1 MPHTSAPVISS
12 KNCRDGR
19 SCCCGDILLRDE
31 RARSRYDD
39 RSSHEN
45 AANDGEVTR
54 RSFLATT
61 AAGSAALLAGGISSL
76 FRTDALAAKVAG
88 GLFVEATIP
97 ELQAMMASGQLTSR
111 DLVHGYIQR
120 IADLNP
126 LLYAVIEVNPNA
138 ISIAAG
144 LDNERRAGLVRGP
157 LRGIPLLVKDNVA
170 TNDNMQTTAGSLAIY
185 GNHVPADAVII
196 SRLRRA
202 GAVILGKSNL
212 GEWANFRSNIPIFPL
227 AVGWSARGGNT
238 INPYV
243 LSYTSWGS
251 SSGSG
256 AGAAANLCS
265 VAVGTE
271 TDGSITGPSAVEN
284 IVGLKPTL
292 GLVSQDGII
301 PISHQQ
307 DTAGPM
313 ARSVTDLAILLGV
326 LQSPF
331 GEVIGHTVPRDY
343 TKFLKRGALKG
354 ARIGRDVRYFTYSY
368 FGCGIPGDE
377 KTVAFAEN
385 ALAVMENL
393 GATIVDVDTGDVFQ
407 YTDDEFTALLFEFKV
422 QIAEYL
428 ATLTHT
434 NMRTLAD
441 LIAFDIAHCP
451 AEMPLYGQ
459 EVFELS
465 ESTSG
470 NLTDPVYVAARTHAT
485 NTARAGIDNVIA
497 AGVDAIVAPHLTNS
511 TGPAVAGYPNLS
523 LPVGIRDDG
532 KPAGMLMYSTFLHE
546 PQLIGFGYDLEQELN
561 VRRQPQFL
569 GSVVPVPNGGIC
581 EGLPKKPHVF
591 KGKAHL
597 PHGRIF

>member
-1 MPHTSAPVISS
+1 MK
-12 KNCRDGR
+12 KN
-19 SCCCGDILLRDE
+19 
-31 RARSRYDD
+31 YD

-45 AANDGEVTR
+45 AANSGEITR
-54 RSFLATT
+54 RSFLSTT
-61 AAGSAALLAGGISSL
+61 AAGSAALLTGGVSSL
-76 FRTDALAAKVAG
+76 FRTDVSAAKVAA
-88 GLFVEATIP
+88 GLFIEATIP

-111 DLVHGYIQR
+111 ELVHGYIQR

-126 LLYAVIEVNPNA
+126 LLHAVIEVNPNA

-144 LDNERRAGLVRGP
+144 LDNERRAGVIRGP
-157 LRGIPLLVKDNVA
+157 LHGIPILVKDNIA

-185 GNHVPADAVII
+185 GNHVPADSVVIQH
-196 SRLRRA
+196 LRAA

-212 GEWANFRSNIPIFPL
+212 GEWANFRSTIPIFPL

-238 INPYV
+238 INAYD

-313 ARSVTDLAILLGV
+313 ARSITDLAILLGV
-326 LQSPF
+326 LQTPV
-331 GEVIGHTVPRDY
+331 GDY
-343 TKFLKRGALKG
+343 TQFLKRGALKG
-354 ARIGRDVRYFTYSY
+354 AVIGRDTRYFNYSY
-368 FGCGIPGDE
+368 FGSGIPGDE
-377 KTVAFAEN
+377 ETVAFAEK
-385 ALAVMENL
+385 ALSVMESL
-393 GATIVDVDTGDVFQ
+393 GATVVDVDTGDVFA

-434 NMRTLAD
+434 RMRTLAD
-441 LIAFDIAHCP
+441 LIAFDISHCP
-451 AEMPLYGQ
+451 EEMPYYGQ

-470 NLTDPVYVAARTHAT
+470 NLTDPTYVAARTHAT
-485 NTARAGIDNVIA
+485 STAQAGIDSVIA
-497 AGVDAIVAPHLTNS
+497 SGVDAIVAPHLTNS

-523 LPVGIRDDG
+523 LPVGIRDNG
-532 KPAGMLMYSTFLHE
+532 RPAGMLMYSTALRE
-546 PQLIGFGYDLEQELN
+546 AQLIGFAYDLEQEIK

-569 GSVVPVPNGGIC
+569 NSIIPLPNAGIC
-581 EGLPKKPHVF
+581 AELPKKPHVF